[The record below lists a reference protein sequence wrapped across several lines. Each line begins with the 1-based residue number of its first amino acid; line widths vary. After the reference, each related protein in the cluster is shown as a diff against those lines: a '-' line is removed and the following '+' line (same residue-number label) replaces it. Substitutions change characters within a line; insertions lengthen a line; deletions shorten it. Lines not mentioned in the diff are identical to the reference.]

1 MSEDISGFEKTN
13 LQMQLIH
20 RSLYILK
27 RKFEI
32 HKEQIN
38 QIYYQH
44 KQKEIKNP
52 LLTFSIKQLPEVLNN
67 IMSIANLLILPFR
80 QYSELITADLMT
92 QLNYEKTQN
101 IIQQLTQYI
110 KENIYKYNLI
120 FYEKK
125 MKEIKIRE
133 KLAENNAEFKE
144 EILDKE
150 IILYNKRGVIIRNK
164 EQVLENNIELDLEK
178 EPYIIYEDDIQIL
191 NSDKFIYSQTL
202 PLIIADFVQ
211 IKINVGIVSTN
222 DELST
227 EIRNLFDSNIVKL
240 ISKLENIDPLEEIK
254 RDIKNLLFEEMNLDQ
269 QLRTYENLLIE
280 KKRTQESTKVVMDMI
295 NKLKFQK
302 ASLHQKI
309 NYLKKEAMIS
319 FAINESEFDNMNNIE
334 NENNMFKYKMENK
347 IVIKKKKLT
356 KEEKRINSLKEIFY
370 FYSQQHKM
378 IGKSATFDSYL
389 TNKESMDVG
398 EFKKFCEDFFGLN
411 KKNKNNLYN
420 LDLYVGQLV
429 YILKRDKNKEKLNFN
444 EFVSCLNELSL
455 KINED
460 EISTNESKKDDYM
473 NMLKQI
479 EQEENKK
486 KLSENNG
493 EENEQNLNEEKKEEN
508 EENKE
513 ENEEKK
519 EENEENKEE
528 NEENKKENEENK
540 KENEEKKEINNKE
553 KKKNK
558 SR

>member
-1 MSEDISGFEKTN
+1 MNVNGIN
-13 LQMQLIH
+13 
-20 RSLYILK
+20 

-32 HKEQIN
+32 EKSNLNLKILHRSLFILKKKFEIYKEQIN
-38 QIYYQH
+38 QIYYEH

-52 LLTFSIKQLPEVLNN
+52 LLTFSIKQFPEVLNN
-67 IMSIANLLILPFR
+67 IMSISNLLIIPFR

-92 QLNYEKTQN
+92 QLNYEKTQI

-110 KENIYKYNLI
+110 KENIYNYNLI

-125 MKEIKIRE
+125 MKEIKLRE
-133 KLAENNAEFKE
+133 KLAENNPEFKE

-164 EQVLENNIELDLEK
+164 DQVLENNIELDLEK
-178 EPYIIYEDDIQIL
+178 EPYIIYEDDIEIL
-191 NSDKFIYSQTL
+191 NSDKYIYSQTL

-211 IKINVGIVSTN
+211 KKINVGIISTN
-222 DELST
+222 DELSK

-240 ISKLENIDPLEEIK
+240 ISKLENLDPLEEIK

-295 NKLKFQK
+295 NKLKYQK

-309 NYLKKEAMIS
+309 NYLKKEAMLS
-319 FAINESEFDNMNNIE
+319 FAINENEFDNMNNIE

-370 FYSQQHKM
+370 FYTLQHKM

-389 TNKESMDVG
+389 TNKETMDLG

-411 KKNKNNLYN
+411 KKNKSKLSNF
-420 LDLYVGQLV
+420 DLYVKNLD
-429 YILKRDKNKEKLNFN
+429 YILKREKNKEKLNFN
-444 EFVSCLNELSL
+444 DFISCLNEISL

-460 EISTNESKKDDYM
+460 EINKMNLKKIY
-473 NMLKQI
+473 I
-479 EQEENKK
+479 
-486 KLSENNG
+486 
-493 EENEQNLNEEKKEEN
+493 
-508 EENKE
+508 
-513 ENEEKK
+513 
-519 EENEENKEE
+519 
-528 NEENKKENEENK
+528 
-540 KENEEKKEINNKE
+540 
-553 KKKNK
+553 
-558 SR
+558 

>member
-13 LQMQLIH
+13 LQMQLVH

-38 QIYYQH
+38 QIYYEH

-52 LLTFSIKQLPEVLNN
+52 LLTFSLKQFPEVLNN

-178 EPYIIYEDDIQIL
+178 EPYIIYEDDIEIL

-211 IKINVGIVSTN
+211 KKINVGIISTN
-222 DELST
+222 DELSK

-240 ISKLENIDPLEEIK
+240 ISKLENLDPLEEIK

-347 IVIKKKKLT
+347 IVIRKKKLT

-411 KKNKNNLYN
+411 KKNKSKLSNFDLYIKN
-420 LDLYVGQLV
+420 LD
-429 YILKRDKNKEKLNFN
+429 YILKREKNKEKLNFN
-444 EFVSCLNELSL
+444 DFISCLNELSL

-460 EISTNESKKDDYM
+460 EINKNESEKNIYM
-473 NMLKQI
+473 KMLKQI
-479 EQEENKK
+479 DEEEKKK

-493 EENEQNLNEEKKEEN
+493 EENVQNDININEENKQENEINEENKQENEKNEEKKEN
-508 EENKE
+508 E

-519 EENEENKEE
+519 EENEEKKEE
-528 NEENKKENEENK
+528 K
-540 KENEEKKEINNKE
+540 NKE
-553 KKKNK
+553 KKKKNSK
-558 SR
+558 K